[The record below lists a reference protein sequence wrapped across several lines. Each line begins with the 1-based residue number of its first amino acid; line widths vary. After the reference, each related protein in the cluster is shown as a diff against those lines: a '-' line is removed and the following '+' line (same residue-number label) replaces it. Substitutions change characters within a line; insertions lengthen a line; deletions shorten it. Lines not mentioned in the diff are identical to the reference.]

1 LPTKIMPGWIVFSS
15 GIFFKMTIDLHV
27 HSTFS
32 DGSMSP
38 TELVNYAHTLGLS
51 AISIT
56 DHDTIEGVEEAI
68 SAGNRMGVEVVP
80 GLELS
85 IKYGDCTVHL
95 LGYFF
100 KPTDQPLQLA
110 LERLQTGR
118 LERNKIILHRLS
130 DLGVSIELQELEDT
144 SGHGQCGRPHIAQLL
159 MQKGVVNNMDEAF
172 CRYLAKG
179 GLAYASRDLLQ
190 ADAAITLI
198 KNAGGFAVLAHPQQ
212 IEKSGKDV
220 TAIINKLRAVG
231 LDGVEVYYPTHS
243 RQFKKRLLTIAKRLD
258 LLVTGGSDYHGTI
271 RPGTTLAGG
280 RNCSVPVDLLEEMKR
295 CMEKNN
301 GLCDQGHLD

>member
-1 LPTKIMPGWIVFSS
+1 
-15 GIFFKMTIDLHV
+15 MTIDLHV

-38 TELVNYAHTLGLS
+38 TELVNYAHKLRLS

-56 DHDTIEGVEEAI
+56 DHDTIEGVEEAV
-68 SAGNRMGVEVVP
+68 SAGNRTGVEVVP

-85 IKYGDCTVHL
+85 IKHGDCTVHL

-100 KPTDQPLQLA
+100 RPTDNSLHLV
-110 LERLQTGR
+110 LRRLQAGR
-118 LERNKIILHRLS
+118 LERNKIILSL
-130 DLGVSIELQELEDT
+130 LGSLGIHIEMQELEEI
-144 SGHGQCGRPHIAQLL
+144 SGHGQSGRPHIAQIL
-159 MQKGVVNNMDEAF
+159 MHKGAVSSMEEAF
-172 CRYLAKG
+172 GRYLAKG
-179 GLAYASRDLLQ
+179 GLAYAPRDLLH
-190 ADAAITLI
+190 ADEAIALI

-220 TAIINKLRAVG
+220 TALIGKLRAAG

-243 RQFKKRLLTIAKRLD
+243 RQFKKKLLAIAKRLN

-280 RNCSVPVDLLEEMKR
+280 RNCSVPMNILEEMKR
-295 CMEKNN
+295 CMEKTSCFSEWNP
-301 GLCDQGHLD
+301 LE